1 MFTNSGV
8 LDLVAFGLG
17 VAEPTQHRRE
27 LENYW
32 HDPRTRAG
40 IHRSDCAA
48 AANHIETFCFGDR
61 QLCGA
66 QY

>member
-1 MFTNSGV
+1 MV

-17 VAEPTQHRRE
+17 VAEPHNTGA
-27 LENYW
+27 NS
-32 HDPRTRAG
+32 RTTGMTHARGPG

-48 AANHIETFCFGDR
+48 AANHIETFCFGNR